1 MSAMIDYKAE
11 AKAIEQKHAADY
23 LAEVLEILPW
33 GFRKFIP
40 GEYWKIYKREGFF
53 AANLFLT
60 GLKDQAKK
68 ISYRLALDDDQLIN
82 EAEASAR
89 MCESFLINAVGD
101 YDLAW
106 YMAEAY
112 AINKRVELPDTEK
125 LGVYPAMMRLTDG
138 RWWRRALRKVHAR
151 GLETL
156 AIKANA
162 VHVRRSTYASVDTVK
177 RRGEQKA
184 RNARI
189 LENIKAVN
197 EVGDEY
203 SLAELAALNVSN
215 PSIRRAEL
223 MTRIAG
229 FQVMADQQGHVG
241 EFYTW
246 TAPSKYHAVLS
257 RSGARNP
264 KFKGYTPRETQAYLS
279 KQWAKA
285 RAELKR
291 AGIKPYGFRVV
302 EPHHDATPHWHMLFF
317 MPFGQVL
324 KCREILR
331 RYALEV
337 DGDEEGAQKQ
347 RFKAVAIDKSKGTA
361 AGYIAKYIAKAID
374 GFKLDADLYGN
385 TANDAARNIEAWAS
399 TWNIRQFQ
407 QIGGASVTVWRE
419 LRRLK
424 AEDTGTNEFLERARA
439 AADRGDWA
447 EYCNLNDAGQIA
459 LMLSD
464 ETETGRYG
472 DVKQKR
478 VIGIQTAVG
487 NLLGGSDEVITRVH
501 TWIIGQPNQQAEGAQ
516 SAQGEA
522 AAPWSTVN
530 NCTEDLKK
538 LEQYK
543 RMQTTAYEE
552 FRLLIESGD
561 YSPGKFDEFYEEWLY
576 ERGF

>member
-1 MSAMIDYKAE
+1 MALRDYKAE
-11 AKAIEQKHAADY
+11 AAEIEQKQAAEY
-23 LAEVLEILPW
+23 LAEVLAVLPW

-40 GEYWKIYKREGFF
+40 KEYWSTYHKAGFY
-53 AANLFLT
+53 AANSFLT
-60 GLKDQAKK
+60 SLKDQAKK

-82 EAEASAR
+82 EAEAAAR
-89 MCESFLINAVGD
+89 MCERFLINAGGN
-101 YDLAW
+101 YDAAW

-112 AINKRVELPDTEK
+112 ALNKKVDLPDTEK
-125 LGVYPAMMRLTDG
+125 LGVYPAMMRLCDG

-151 GLETL
+151 GLESL

-162 VHVRRSTYASVDTVK
+162 VNLMRSTYASTDTVK

-203 SLAELAALNVSN
+203 SLAELAGLNVSN
-215 PSIRRAEL
+215 PAIRRAEL
-223 MTRIAG
+223 MTRIKG
-229 FQVMADQQGHVG
+229 FEVMADQAGHVG
-241 EFYTW
+241 EFYTL
-246 TAPSKYHAVLS
+246 TAPSKYHSALS
-257 RSGARNP
+257 RSGDRNP
-264 KFKGYTPRETQAYLS
+264 KFQGYTPRETQAYLS

-285 RAELKR
+285 RAELQR

-302 EPHHDATPHWHMLFF
+302 EPHHDGTPHWHMLFF

-324 KCREILR
+324 QCREILR
-331 RYALEV
+331 RYALQV
-337 DGDEEGAQKQ
+337 DGNEPGASKQ
-347 RFKAVAIDKSKGTA
+347 RFKAVAIDKSRGTA

-374 GFKLDADLYGN
+374 GFALDADLYGN

-424 AEDTGTNEFLERARA
+424 PEDTSANEFLERVRA

-447 EYCNLNDAGQIA
+447 EYCNLNNAGQVG

-464 ETETGRYG
+464 ELEIGRYG
-472 DVKQKR
+472 DVKAKR
-478 VIGIQTAVG
+478 VIGIQTALG
-487 NLLGGSDEVITRVH
+487 NLLGGGDEVITRIH
-501 TWIIGQPNQQAEGAQ
+501 TWTIGQPNQQGEAAQ
-516 SAQGEA
+516 LEQGEA
-522 AAPWSTVN
+522 AAPWTRVN
-530 NCTEDLKK
+530 NCTKSNEELEK
-538 LEQYK
+538 LASLQ
-543 RMQTTAYEE
+543 RQARGE
-552 FRLLIESGD
+552 FSLLVESGD
-561 YSPGKFDEFYEEWLY
+561 YLESQFWEFYEEWSFEHGY
-576 ERGF
+576 